1 MGHALA
7 DRPGVPDR
15 RTVLTA
21 LAFVL
26 GVNAV
31 GAAPALLGGPGS
43 AWFRALEKPAFYPP
57 EWAFG
62 VVWTL
67 LFTLMGVALFLVVR
81 RGTDSGAVRLAVA
94 LFALQLAVNVAWTPT
109 FFELRA
115 IGAALVVVAALFVV
129 VAATLVAF
137 ARVDR
142 RAGALLVPYL
152 LWVGFATVLNYGIWS
167 LNA

>member
-1 MGHALA
+1 MALA
-7 DRPGVPDR
+7 DRPVVPDR
-15 RTVLTA
+15 RTVLVA

-26 GVNAV
+26 GVNV
-31 GAAPALLGGPGS
+31 LGAAPALFGGPGS

-81 RGTDSGAVRLAVA
+81 RGVDSGPVRVAVA
-94 LFALQLAVNVAWTPT
+94 LFAVQMAVNIAWTPT

-115 IGAALVVVAALFVV
+115 LGVALVVVAVLFVL

-152 LWVGFATVLNYGIWS
+152 LWVGFATVLNYRIWA